1 MMAKSRVPHIR
12 TGIYDAEE
20 MTAMRNAID
29 AVCSE
34 LGVRRTDRKTRE
46 RVAGHVMR
54 SWADGR
60 RMPLNL
66 VQAGLDG
73 VTRLDA

>member
-1 MMAKSRVPHIR
+1 MAKSRVPRIR
-12 TGIYDAEE
+12 AGIYDAED
-20 MTAMRNAID
+20 MAAMESAIE

-34 LGVRRTDRKTRE
+34 LGIGRSDRKTRE

-73 VTRLDA
+73 GTPLNA

>member
-1 MMAKSRVPHIR
+1 MAKSGVPHISA
-12 TGIYDAEE
+12 GIYDAEE
-20 MTAMRNAID
+20 MAEMESAIE

-34 LGVRRTDRKTRE
+34 LGIKRSDNKTRE

-60 RMPLNL
+60 RTPLSL

-73 VTRLDA
+73 GTRLEA